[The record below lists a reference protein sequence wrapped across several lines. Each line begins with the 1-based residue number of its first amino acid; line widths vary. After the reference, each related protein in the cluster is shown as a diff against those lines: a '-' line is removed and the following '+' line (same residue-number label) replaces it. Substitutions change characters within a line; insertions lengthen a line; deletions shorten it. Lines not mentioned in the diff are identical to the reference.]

1 MEPEEDSP
9 VYKVANLRITNLDTG
24 LTAGIID
31 AAATIPMPKVTAS
44 RGGIQFPKVGL
55 EHLLAKNEAQDLFR
69 AQVQSVEETRREP
82 TGYIVPVSV
91 AQRLGINPG
100 DETLLFGT
108 PVTWVNSEDW
118 GIIHHIQQAPA
129 LSAPPQ
135 RVKAALPVFRAC
147 THLNIT
153 WNSGSFTP
161 ECGDCRQPVRMY
173 SADDIAAI
181 RAGA

>member
-31 AAATIPMPKVTAS
+31 ATAAMSMPKVTAP

-55 EHLLAKNEAQDLFR
+55 EHLLSDPAGLKLFP
-69 AQVQSVEETRREP
+69 EREQLEQKP

-100 DETLLFGT
+100 DETLLFGK

-118 GIIHHIQQAPA
+118 GIIHHIQQEAPA

-135 RVKAALPVFRAC
+135 RVKAALSVFKAC

-153 WNSGSFTP
+153 YRGGESP
-161 ECGDCRQPVRMY
+161 ECEDCGQPVRVY

-181 RAGA
+181 RAGL